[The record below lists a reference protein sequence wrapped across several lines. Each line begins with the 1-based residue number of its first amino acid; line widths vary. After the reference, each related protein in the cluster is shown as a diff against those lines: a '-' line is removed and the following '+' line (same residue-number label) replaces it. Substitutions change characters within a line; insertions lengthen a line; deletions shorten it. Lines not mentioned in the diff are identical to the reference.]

1 MSEGQRTPTKSEI
14 NTFKVLSNLDFT
26 DLRKPEPTKWTPDD
40 KVPTPKMTPKVTPRV
55 SPSGTPILV
64 SHKMATPVPSLPI
77 TPESSQPPSPVLRP
91 MTPIPEVKEH
101 VEAKKMSEV
110 DIVLEKEA
118 LLYELEIMEKQGS
131 IKLHRQ
137 LTISDDLDT
146 IQYQYD
152 RANMIISTQQT
163 VEWAKTGIRM
173 GSGLIET
180 FAKKFG
186 INMVDGFSNNLCK
199 DMNKFNKPLT
209 KMYRKYWRRGSSSP
223 ETELAMIVFGAL
235 AMTVLSN
242 RGLQKAEKTAE
253 KAEKP
258 DVKNDVKN
266 DVKTE
271 VAPRNEVR
279 AEVKVPDWARNAL
292 KTQSDPPIHFA
303 AEVKP
308 EPKDYVEPVVPQRA
322 PIVPVS
328 ALEPAPVP
336 TAPMATAP
344 MPVPPMPV
352 VPADSVK
359 KLTLTS
365 PRSSRRKKEV
375 QEELNLDD

>member
-1 MSEGQRTPTKSEI
+1 MSEGPRSPTRSEI

-26 DLRKPEPTKWTPDD
+26 DLRKPEPQFSEQREMREEE
-40 KVPTPKMTPKVTPRV
+40 VRIVTPRAL
-55 SPSGTPILV
+55 TPKAL
-64 SHKMATPVPSLPI
+64 TPVPSLPM
-77 TPESSQPPSPVLRP
+77 TPESSTPPSPVQRP
-91 MTPIPEVKEH
+91 LTPQKPVEDPVY
-101 VEAKKMSEV
+101 VEAKKMSAV
-110 DIVLEKEA
+110 DVTLEKEA

-137 LTISDDLDT
+137 LTIADDLDT

-173 GSGLIET
+173 GSGLVET
-180 FAKKFG
+180 FAKRFG

-199 DMNKFNKPLT
+199 DMSKFNKPLT

-235 AMTVLSN
+235 AMTVLAN
-242 RGLQKAEKTAE
+242 RSSTREAPRAAPEPEKRAETAAQEEPEIVKPVAEKTF
-253 KAEKP
+253 
-258 DVKNDVKN
+258 
-266 DVKTE
+266 
-271 VAPRNEVR
+271 
-279 AEVKVPDWARNAL
+279 KVPEWARNAL
-292 KTQSDPPIHFA
+292 AADPPVHFA
-303 AEVKP
+303 QQKVPEKP
-308 EPKDYVEPVVPQRA
+308 EPAAPTAPAAYTE
-322 PIVPVS
+322 PIVPSRPPVI
-328 ALEPAPVP
+328 AAPVAAQGE
-336 TAPMATAP
+336 T
-344 MPVPPMPV
+344 
-352 VPADSVK
+352 K

>member
-1 MSEGQRTPTKSEI
+1 MSEGPRTPTRSEI

-26 DLRKPEPTKWTPDD
+26 DLRKPEPLKWSPDD
-40 KVPTPKMTPKVTPRV
+40 PPMPEEAKLPTPKVTPKV
-55 SPSGTPILV
+55 TPKATPTGTPLIV
-64 SHKMATPVPSLPI
+64 SHKMITPVPSLPI
-77 TPESSQPPSPVLRP
+77 TPQSSTPPSPVLRP
-91 MTPIPEVKEH
+91 MTPIPETKEH
-101 VEAKKMSEV
+101 VEAKKMSEI
-110 DIVLEKEA
+110 DITLEKEA

-186 INMVDGFSNNLCK
+186 VSMIDGFSNNLCK

-235 AMTVLSN
+235 AMTVLAN
-242 RGLQKAEKTAE
+242 RGLGKSENKEPAKETA
-253 KAEKP
+253 K
-258 DVKNDVKN
+258 
-266 DVKTE
+266 E
-271 VAPRNEVR
+271 VPAKEPIKETAREP
-279 AEVKVPDWARNAL
+279 VKVPEWARNAL
-292 KTQSDPPIHFA
+292 KTPEVKVIDKSDPPVHFA
-303 AEVKP
+303 AEVIKKP
-308 EPKDYVEPVVPQRA
+308 EEEPVIPQR
-322 PIVPVS
+322 
-328 ALEPAPVP
+328 
-336 TAPMATAP
+336 
-344 MPVPPMPV
+344 MPV
-352 VPADSVK
+352 VPVPAVSAPEEPRETVK

-365 PRSSRRKKEV
+365 PRSSRRKREV

>member
-1 MSEGQRTPTKSEI
+1 MSEGPRSPTRSEI

-26 DLRKPEPTKWTPDD
+26 DLRKPEPQWSERQEMPLEPERPT
-40 KVPTPKMTPKVTPRV
+40 TPKA
-55 SPSGTPILV
+55 L
-64 SHKMATPVPSLPI
+64 TPVPSLPM
-77 TPESSQPPSPVLRP
+77 TPESSTPPSPVQRP
-91 MTPIPEVKEH
+91 RTPPAEPDPVF
-101 VEAKKMSEV
+101 VEAKKVSAV
-110 DIVLEKEA
+110 DVTLEKEA

-137 LTISDDLDT
+137 LTIDDDLDT

-173 GSGLIET
+173 GSGLVET

-186 INMVDGFSNNLCK
+186 LNMVDGFSNNLCK
-199 DMNKFNKPLT
+199 DMSKFNKPLT

-235 AMTVLSN
+235 AMTFLAN
-242 RGLQKAEKTAE
+242 RGSTRETSRPPAAPVPGPVEPAAPEIAKPVPEKTF
-253 KAEKP
+253 
-258 DVKNDVKN
+258 
-266 DVKTE
+266 
-271 VAPRNEVR
+271 
-279 AEVKVPDWARNAL
+279 KVPEWARNAL
-292 KTQSDPPIHFA
+292 AADPPVHFA
-303 AEVKP
+303 QQKITEIKS
-308 EPKDYVEPVVPQRA
+308 EPVPPVPTVPTVTQQAPQYVEPIVTSR
-322 PIVPVS
+322 VPVV
-328 ALEPAPVP
+328 AAPV
-336 TAPMATAP
+336 AIQGE
-344 MPVPPMPV
+344 
-352 VPADSVK
+352 SK